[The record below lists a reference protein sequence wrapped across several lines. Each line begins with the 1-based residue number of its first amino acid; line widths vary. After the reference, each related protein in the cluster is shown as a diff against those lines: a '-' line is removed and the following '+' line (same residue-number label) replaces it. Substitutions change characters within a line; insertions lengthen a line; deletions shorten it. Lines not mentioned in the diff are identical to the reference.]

1 MRIRSILIALLVVSC
16 LLVLPFQHSYSQQ
29 IDRTSSDSTCGWS
42 CWGANGNHTFSVP
55 DECAPDL
62 STMEL
67 LWSIE
72 SDIQIRL
79 YNVYDGYLY
88 YGTNESL
95 SCVDVDNGDLIWE
108 KPISRV
114 MALMIHNKNCFVLS
128 AVDTGDYLD
137 YDYHLISLNGENGQ
151 QMWEKRIASGYI
163 CYSPYISTNGSIIAT
178 LSKVYYSDTGVEL
191 DLYSID
197 DGSHIHSIM
206 LGEEQGHRCGGGYNY
221 FFFEDSIIIHY
232 ESMDDYDDTWSR
244 LFSIDLNSFETQW
257 SIEDD
262 DEGYLFGYTPII
274 SDDRLYIPSIMLDDS
289 TEKAKLNCIQLDSGT
304 VEWSAQLLEKAFF
317 VVGFKDDIIYVVE
330 EDYIYGFDTNTH
342 KQVCKIYNT
351 SRAWNIAVSD
361 EKMFIT
367 GFNEENETDFAVVYD
382 ASTGKVLWQD
392 DSGVEYNPMYL
403 EVSDKKMFLS
413 TGSSYRDDPGMLYCW
428 GTPPPKGEPHRIRIE
443 PSSAILNYN
452 QSMQFT
458 AKVIDLEEN
467 VLDEEITWSVVP
479 EDAGK
484 ITADGLFMP
493 SGEIDVCNIKATSC
507 GKVSYC
513 AVTIVYATLIKIEP
527 SSASVRPGE
536 TVDFKARIVD
546 RERKNILGIPK
557 IWSLSNKDLGELTP
571 LGTFTAGNKGGLSG
585 EIICSSCGLEDRAS
599 IEIID
604 VNMENAITID
614 PETINFGKVSCDDE
628 VSCEFT
634 IFNHHSL
641 PVRVDIAKF
650 GGWFKLS
657 RSELIIQ
664 PGESKTC
671 TLSTVS
677 DRLEPGVL
685 FIGRLCL
692 VWEGGR
698 LSTQVTVD
706 VEDQY

>member
-29 IDRTSSDSTCGWS
+29 IDRTSSDSPCGWS

-55 DECAPDL
+55 DECAPDVDTL
-62 STMEL
+62 EL
-67 LWSIE
+67 LWSFE
-72 SDIQIRL
+72 SDEMIVEYVISDGF
-79 YNVYDGYLY
+79 VYYSTKRSLNCLNIENGEVTWSKNTGWNSDIILHKNQCITLTIIDDISGFHKEYKLISRNREDGAKQ
-88 YGTNESL
+88 
-95 SCVDVDNGDLIWE
+95 WE
-108 KPISRV
+108 KTIGKGFR
-114 MALMIHNKNCFVLS
+114 
-128 AVDTGDYLD
+128 
-137 YDYHLISLNGENGQ
+137 
-151 QMWEKRIASGYI
+151 
-163 CYSPYISTNGSIIAT
+163 CYPHISTNGNVIPAI
-178 LSKVYYSDTGVEL
+178 SKEYFEDDILELKLYAVADGRLINSREITDKPSSD
-191 DLYSID
+191 
-197 DGSHIHSIM
+197 
-206 LGEEQGHRCGGGYNY
+206 CGGSVSYIINK
-221 FFFEDSIIIHY
+221 DSIIICIA
-232 ESMDDYDDTWSR
+232 SDGDYDSEWAKLKSY
-244 LFSIDLNSFETQW
+244 DLDSLELKWQ
-257 SIEDD
+257 IEAS
-262 DEGYLFGYTPII
+262 DEGYLF
-274 SDDRLYIPSIMLDDS
+274 DDFFLLDDEQLYIPSIRIGDERGATLHCIDPNNGTTTWS
-289 TEKAKLNCIQLDSGT
+289 TELPEDIWGIMGYSNSKLYIAENDCFHVFN
-304 VEWSAQLLEKAFF
+304 VETKNIENVIENSSTANNAVFTDNKIFF
-317 VVGFKDDIIYVVE
+317 VEQNIDSSDSYPICYSSESGNVIWSSQIFEYKPMDIVISE
-330 EDYIYGFDTNTH
+330 R
-342 KQVCKIYNT
+342 KL
-351 SRAWNIAVSD
+351 
-361 EKMFIT
+361 FI
-367 GFNEENETDFAVVYD
+367 
-382 ASTGKVLWQD
+382 STGT
-392 DSGVEYNPMYL
+392 YNI
-403 EVSDKKMFLS
+403 
-413 TGSSYRDDPGMLYCW
+413 DPGRLYCW

-467 VLDEEITWSVVP
+467 VLDEKITWSVVP

-614 PETINFGKVSCDDE
+614 PETINFGKVSSDDE